1 MTGNGFFCSLASYI
15 AQSSYVCGEVVGNSF
30 TSGQFFFFFF
40 LKRLILYS
48 NPQIIT
54 FSFVIYIYIYIVR
67 SCDIYVALSS
77 WSFTWLR
84 VLEGGDTENYAT
96 LTCKMLRSINPN
108 FFCVNEFC
116 VSFLSM
122 STWFLMLLKSL
133 ITYFYVIW
141 LKSMNVC
148 KPRNNWSIL
157 INFVEMVCE
166 CVFISYLF
174 LSFLMEKV

>member
-40 LKRLILYS
+40 WRGWFCIRTHKLSLLVLS
-48 NPQIIT
+48 
-54 FSFVIYIYIYIVR
+54 YIYIYIVR